1 MIVLIFVQF
10 ACHAQ
15 TCANTSKHATK
26 IDEDATH
33 LKKRALFS
41 WQTQADR
48 AFLATTKTLEEEQN

>member
-1 MIVLIFVQF
+1 MP
-10 ACHAQ
+10 
-15 TCANTSKHATK
+15 CANLRKHRQTQAKSKHATK

-33 LKKRALFS
+33 LKKRALFL

>member
-1 MIVLIFVQF
+1 MRKP
-10 ACHAQ
+10 AQ
-15 TCANTSKHATK
+15 TQANHATK

-41 WQTQADR
+41 WQTRADR